1 MIKRDIVIL
10 DHITR
15 LSYRE
20 VNPRLMEDLTIKL
33 KNVRKYRGK
42 IERRKSK
49 IKRLYESI
57 T

>member
-1 MIKRDIVIL
+1 MNKDIVIV

-20 VNPRLMEDLTIKL
+20 VNPLMEDITITI

-42 IERRKSK
+42 IERRKQK
-49 IKRLYESI
+49 IKRIYG
-57 T
+57 